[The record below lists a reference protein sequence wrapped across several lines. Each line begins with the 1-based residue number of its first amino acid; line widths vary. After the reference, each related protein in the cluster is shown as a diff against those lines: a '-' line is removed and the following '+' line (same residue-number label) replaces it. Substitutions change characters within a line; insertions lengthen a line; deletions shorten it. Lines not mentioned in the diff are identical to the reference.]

1 MNVIDKFLDTYNY
14 KFKAGVFNP
23 NDKDDLLLLEKIIH
37 EIEVEESQHEEDFKE
52 IANII
57 KSQKEDLTDEED
69 NVVFSSSDFDGY
81 GDINKIKPKDKRSRK
96 FMLYFKNVGS
106 KDSNTRVTINKS
118 VAELFKTHPEFS
130 DIDISG
136 IGKKSEM
143 SSTGGIKFNYK
154 GDKYELAVKGGGGSL
169 TDTDQKEGLV
179 ILMYN
184 ILKSMRRE

>member
-14 KFKAGVFNP
+14 NFKAGVFNP

-81 GDINKIKPKDKRSRK
+81 GDINKIKPKDK
-96 FMLYFKNVGS
+96 S
-106 KDSNTRVTINKS
+106 KS
-118 VAELFKTHPEFS
+118 
-130 DIDISG
+130 
-136 IGKKSEM
+136 
-143 SSTGGIKFNYK
+143 
-154 GDKYELAVKGGGGSL
+154 
-169 TDTDQKEGLV
+169 
-179 ILMYN
+179 
-184 ILKSMRRE
+184 